1 MLLCF
6 TGSRTTILSP
16 ILTQQEYG
24 EMKKV
29 ANVFARMI
37 QSASTVSHRVGI
49 GILLAMMF
57 LTAADVFGRYFLHRP
72 IVGAYELQEYLMVC
86 VVSLTLAYG
95 AVEKGHV
102 VVDILVSRFPRRA
115 QAIIGAFTTFFG
127 VCLCSVITWQAVG
140 YVQRTLGSGLVS
152 ATLKIPRYPFIGVLV
167 FGMALFCLVLVK
179 DFLEFLSQA
188 VRK

>member
-1 MLLCF
+1 
-6 TGSRTTILSP
+6 
-16 ILTQQEYG
+16 
-24 EMKKV
+24 MKKV

-140 YVQRTLGSGLVS
+140 YVQRMLGSGLVS

-179 DFLEFLSQA
+179 DFLEFLGQA